1 MEREVSIRR
10 VLIALDASPSSL
22 AALEAAAVLAAALDA
37 ELSGLFVEDANLLRV
52 AELPSARVLGSYS
65 GRPLALGRRDVERGL
80 RAQARRAHSALA
92 AVAQGVPL
100 RWSFRVARGTVAP
113 EILAA
118 ISESSLVV
126 LGKTGRS
133 GSRFGSTARAVA
145 ADAPGPV
152 LIAGHGA
159 RRGSNLAVLYDG
171 SPASERALGLAA
183 GLARKRRITVL
194 IPKGGAQDAP
204 SSLAARARE
213 GLAERGISA
222 NYVEHRPGDTNALAR
237 VLNREDAGLLLLG
250 GGADATE
257 VAAEVAALV
266 EETGC
271 PVLLMR

>member
-1 MEREVSIRR
+1 MERQVSIRR

-22 AALEAAAVLAAALDA
+22 AALEAAAELAAALDA

-52 AELPSARVLGSYS
+52 AEMPSARVLGSYS
-65 GRPLALGRRDVERGL
+65 GRRLTLGRRDMERGL
-80 RAQARRAHSALA
+80 RAQARRARGALA
-92 AVAQGVPL
+92 AAAQEIPL
-100 RWSFRVARGTVAP
+100 SWSFRVARGTVAP

-118 ISESSLVV
+118 VSESSLVV

-145 ADAPGPV
+145 ADAAGPV

-159 RRGSNLAVLYDG
+159 RRGSTVAVLYDG

-183 GLARKRRITVL
+183 RLARKRRITVL
-194 IPKGGAQDAP
+194 VSTGGAQDAL
-204 SSLAARARE
+204 SSLAARAKE

-222 NYVEHRPGDTNALAR
+222 DYVEHRPGDTNALAR
-237 VLNREDAGLLLLG
+237 ALNREDAGLLLLG
-250 GGADATE
+250 GAH
-257 VAAEVAALV
+257 AAEAAALV

>member
-1 MEREVSIRR
+1 MEREVAIRL

-22 AALEAAAVLAAALDA
+22 AALETAAGLAAALDA

-52 AELPSARVLGSYS
+52 AELPSARVLGSFS
-65 GRPLALGRRDVERGL
+65 GRPLALGRQDMERGL
-80 RAQARRAHSALA
+80 RAQAGRAHAALA
-92 AVAQGVPL
+92 AAAQEVPV

-118 ISESSLVV
+118 VSESSLLV

-133 GSRFGSTARAVA
+133 GTRFGSTVRAVA
-145 ADAPGPV
+145 AEAPGPV

-159 RRGSNLAVLYDG
+159 PRGSTVAVLYDG

-183 GLARKRRITVL
+183 RLARKRRITVL
-194 IPKGGAQDAP
+194 IPTDGAQDAP
-204 SSLAARARE
+204 SSLAARSKE

-237 VLNREDAGLLLLG
+237 VLNREHAGLLLLG
-250 GGADATE
+250 DAH
-257 VAAEVAALV
+257 AAEAAALV